1 MRKILLAA
9 LMLGWAPVEP
19 ALALI
24 GSTLALTLHFGAARL
39 GAVSPRV
46 IGVAFAGVFALIVAG
61 LIAVLYFT
69 HQITG
74 TAAIILGALAVVFL
88 LTSLISFC
96 PLYLPLGLSTR
107 KAK

>member
-1 MRKILLAA
+1 MKTNMGTVDRIIRA
-9 LMLGWAPVEP
+9 L
-19 ALALI
+19 
-24 GSTLALTLHFGAARL
+24 
-39 GAVSPRV
+39 
-46 IGVAFAGVFALIVAG
+46 VAG